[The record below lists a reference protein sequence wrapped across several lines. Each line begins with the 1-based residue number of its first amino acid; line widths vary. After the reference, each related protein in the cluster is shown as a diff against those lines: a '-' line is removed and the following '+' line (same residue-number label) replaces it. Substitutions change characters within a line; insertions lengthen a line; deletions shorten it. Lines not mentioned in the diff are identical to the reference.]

1 MCKKLTYSTLLVM
14 RSNAMWQAEFW
25 FAEGERGTIGA
36 MAEAIRY
43 VKILARIEKSMWQFP
58 AANMFKAA

>member
-1 MCKKLTYSTLLVM
+1 MCKSITYSTLLQM
-14 RSNAMWQAEFW
+14 RGNAMWQAEFW

-43 VKILARIEKSMWQFP
+43 VKILARIESCMWSWP
-58 AANMFKAA
+58 AVNEFKK